1 MTVPPLH
8 DLQQQLVS
16 CSHESSEF
24 QGLGQPWDLEKC
36 YWPVH
41 DLKCVLVPPDGLSNS
56 PEFPQGNREA
66 ELVYRLRGS
75 HRGAQWQ
82 NRVPCNSSL
91 RARYIPMPSS
101 SPASAAHAPQPQHA
115 TQQALGSTSAAV
127 PLEDK
132 ESRSQLCSPWVA
144 VDAHCPTG
152 HRLSGWVNP
161 SSHLL

>member
-8 DLQQQLVS
+8 VLQQQLVS

-24 QGLGQPWDLEKC
+24 QGLGQPWDLEKS

-75 HRGAQWQ
+75 HRGPSGKTGFPATALCGPGTY
-82 NRVPCNSSL
+82 PCL
-91 RARYIPMPSS
+91 PPAPHQPLMLPSHS
-101 SPASAAHAPQPQHA
+101 TPRSKLLAPLLLLQCLWKTKSQGHSFAAPGWLLMD
-115 TQQALGSTSAAV
+115 TVQQDIG
-127 PLEDK
+127 
-132 ESRSQLCSPWVA
+132 
-144 VDAHCPTG
+144 
-152 HRLSGWVNP
+152 
-161 SSHLL
+161 